1 MLRAPTDA
9 VLKTWRLRF
18 SANCLRSRV
27 RGRSRA
33 SVERRRE
40 DCDSP
45 RKSTSAC
52 GRSAPPSSA
61 GSTAPTTSASQRT
74 SPCARRRRR
83 LLGRRYAVIIEK
95 LSCASRILVTCCII
109 GCIAEFCTGVS
120 SASRLGHKRGHK
132 SRMPLNY
139 MHALRRYTPCA
150 GGWQNYITRQ
160 LDRHERHVLRAVAQV
175 VVDEERQREALERR
189 CAALETEIAEFDQER
204 SPRLR
209 AVPTAPALIA

>member
-1 MLRAPTDA
+1 MRTVRATIIG
-9 VLKTWRLRF
+9 RL
-18 SANCLRSRV
+18 N
-27 RGRSRA
+27 RA
-33 SVERRRE
+33 DHVGLAAHLAMCSE
-40 DCDSP
+40 
-45 RKSTSAC
+45 
-52 GRSAPPSSA
+52 
-61 GSTAPTTSASQRT
+61 ASQ
-74 SPCARRRRR
+74 S

>member
-1 MLRAPTDA
+1 MGESAIRENRSRVFAFRSGIRVCDRPQHPMLRAPTDA

-83 LLGRRYAVIIEK
+83 TCAVGPTLAVIIEK

-109 GCIAEFCTGVS
+109 GCIAEFYTGIS
-120 SASRLGHKRGHK
+120 SASRLGHKRGHI
-132 SRMPLNY
+132 SHMPLNY
-139 MHALRRYTPCA
+139 MHFLRRYTFPA
-150 GGWQNYITRQ
+150 QWLYG
-160 LDRHERHVLRAVAQV
+160 LLRALPG
-175 VVDEERQREALERR
+175 ERLFCHRR
-189 CAALETEIAEFDQER
+189 
-204 SPRLR
+204 P
-209 AVPTAPALIA
+209 